1 MDLVQQKTNYL
12 GLRSYRTRNFSKD
25 RSYRFFIPSKKS
37 IANYSSFIELMQF
50 GTSARGMLYIQLS
63 NSPKHY
69 LVIVITD
76 DEFRYALISVNAQP
90 NSTTGGLIMEDIA
103 WLDLRRIHGGNYV
116 GKVEPASG
124 ESLGKAKLE
133 SNQNKDTAEKDARL
147 SKYVN
152 SVTRLSSKILMKIS
166 NFNLDTQVL
175 RELYAY
181 CW

>member
-1 MDLVQQKTNYL
+1 
-12 GLRSYRTRNFSKD
+12 
-25 RSYRFFIPSKKS
+25 
-37 IANYSSFIELMQF
+37 MQF

-76 DEFRYALISVNAQP
+76 DEFRYALISVNVQP
-90 NSTTGGLIMEDIA
+90 NTPSGGLIMEDIA
-103 WLDLRRIHGGNYV
+103 WLDLRRIHGG

-124 ESLGKAKLE
+124 ESLEKAKLE
-133 SNQNKDTAEKDARL
+133 PNQNKDTAEKDARL

-152 SVTRLSSKILMKIS
+152 SVPRLSSEILMENS